1 MRFNVKT
8 GDTKP
13 LRAQLAYVD
22 GGGPINL
29 TGGTVAFHMTG
40 ILVGSCT
47 IDDPLNGWV
56 SYPWAAGETATAG
69 VFDAEFQ
76 VTLGGKQSRVPSLG
90 YASIHIGPAIP

>member
-29 TGGTVAFHMTG
+29 TGGTVVFHMVGITG
-40 ILVGSCT
+40 GACT
-47 IDDPLNGWV
+47 IDDAVNGWV
-56 SYPWAAGETATAG
+56 SYPWAAGETNTAG
-69 VFDAEFQ
+69 IFDADFN
-76 VTLGGKQSRVPSLG
+76 VTLAGKQSRVPSLG
-90 YASIHIGPAIP
+90 NATIHIGPAVP